1 MVQEQTTGGSGRPV
15 TLETNPD
22 VDGGWLAATNPRGTE
37 CAMGNGL
44 SELGQGLQVF
54 ATSPGQ
60 VTN

>member
-44 SELGQGLQVF
+44 SELG
-54 ATSPGQ
+54 
-60 VTN
+60 